1 MQLTVLVDDSRNSAK
16 PEITAK
22 HGLSLFIKLK
32 VGRRIVNLLMD
43 TGPSADIVLKN
54 AQKLGIDLRKVDFI
68 VLSHGHYDHT
78 GGLLGVLKYIDK
90 KVPVILHPEALEPK
104 FVVKKKRLKK
114 VGVPFPISELG
125 ESRCVLSLNRWPS
138 SIMPGV
144 WVSGEIKRISPFEK
158 VKGFKVRYGGKL
170 LRDNMLDDQALFVK
184 VKDKGLVVVSGC
196 AHAGLI
202 NTIKQARRITGSDGL
217 YAVVGGFHL
226 AGASARRI
234 KATVDELHKADV
246 KFVMPCHCTGKKAI
260 SKFVEALGEK
270 CQKIRTGDLVV
281 VENTPKIF
289 MCNSTI

>member
-90 KVPVILHPEALEPK
+90 KVPVILHPEALELK
-104 FVVKKKRLKK
+104 FVVKKRLKK

-125 ESRCVLSLNRWPS
+125 GSRCVLSLNRWPS

-170 LRDNMLDDQALFVK
+170 LRDNLLDDQALFVK
-184 VKDKGLVVVSGC
+184 VKGKGLVVVSGC

-234 KATVDELHKADV
+234 KETIRELQRADV
-246 KFVMPCHCTGKKAI
+246 KFLIPCHCTGKEAI
-260 SKFVEALGEK
+260 SKFVTVFEGRCRRL
-270 CQKIRTGDLVV
+270 RTGD
-281 VENTPKIF
+281 KIAF
-289 MCNSTI
+289 